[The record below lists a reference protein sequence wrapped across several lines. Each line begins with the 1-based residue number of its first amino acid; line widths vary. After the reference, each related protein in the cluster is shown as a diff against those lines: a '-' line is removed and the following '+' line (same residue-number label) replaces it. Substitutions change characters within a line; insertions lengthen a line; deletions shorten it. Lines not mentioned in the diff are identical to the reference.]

1 MLNEKRLIEEL
12 NRFDTDELYVREKCG
27 IETKG
32 ELSTFEEMLLEK
44 SIPKI
49 RRQIKEE
56 LFEIQNWNKKAES
69 NVPLRFSEVSFFN
82 YQCSNDA
89 EKNILASVI
98 HFVEKENNDGV
109 LMLTGKR
116 GTGKTHLGISA
127 VRDKKGFY
135 IGMEDLIYK
144 IESSLNFKSEKTE
157 EQVFDDFSTKRFLVI
172 DEIGRSLKREKEIEI
187 LSYIL
192 RKRYDNKLP
201 TIIISNLDKKTLL
214 TNLGEAVADRL
225 CETGTS
231 VEFSGESYRVL
242 KRKEANC
249 TA

>member
-1 MLNEKRLIEEL
+1 MLNEKRLMEEL
-12 NRFDTDELYVREKCG
+12 YRIDNDELYVREKCG
-27 IETKG
+27 IEEKG
-32 ELSTFEEMLLEK
+32 ELAPVEKMLLEK
-44 SIPKI
+44 CVPEL
-49 RRQIKEE
+49 RRQIKDD
-56 LFEIQNWNKKAES
+56 LSEIQNWNKKSES
-69 NVPLRFSEVSFFN
+69 NVPHRFSDVSFFN
-82 YQCSNDA
+82 FQCSNDA
-89 EKNILASVI
+89 EKKILESVI

-127 VRDKKGFY
+127 VRDTKGFY

-144 IESSLNFKSEKTE
+144 IESSLNFKSEQTE
-157 EQVFDDFSTKRFLVI
+157 EQVLNDFATKRFLVI

-201 TIIISNLDKKTLL
+201 TVIISNLDKKCLL

-225 CETGTS
+225 CEIGTS

-249 TA
+249 AA